1 VGIIYLV
8 YFFQQLDFRLP
19 FIILL
24 MHIWNAAALLK
35 PMINVKH
42 LSKNY
47 GATKAV
53 DDISF
58 EIKQGEKFILL
69 GTSGCGKTTTLKM
82 LNRLIEPSAGEISIQ
97 DRKITAQQPEMLRR
111 SIGYILQ
118 GNSLFPH
125 YTVAENIAV
134 VPRLLGWS
142 RDRTDARVKELLEKL
157 HLPREYANYYPAQ
170 LSGGQQQRV
179 NIARGLAADP
189 PIILMDEPFG
199 ALDPVTRT
207 HIRKELVQLD
217 EYEKK
222 TIVMVT
228 HDIDEAFE
236 IGDRICL
243 MDKGRIQQQG
253 TAAELLFKPAR
264 DFVRSF
270 FSGHYLQAALKTV
283 KLRDIWYGFD
293 AEPGPVVMTS
303 DYSIWDAMEK
313 MGDKN
318 AIYVADKN
326 NGKVKRIDKD
336 SLLRLFSEYTATLQ

>member
-1 VGIIYLV
+1 
-8 YFFQQLDFRLP
+8 
-19 FIILL
+19 
-24 MHIWNAAALLK
+24 
-35 PMINVKH
+35 MINVKH
-42 LSKNY
+42 LSKTY
-47 GATKAV
+47 GATRAV
-53 DDISF
+53 EDISF
-58 EIKQGEKFILL
+58 EIRQGEKFILL
-69 GTSGCGKTTTLKM
+69 GISGCGKTTTLKM
-82 LNRLIEPSAGEISIQ
+82 LNRLIEPSAGEISIEGKDLRVQ
-97 DRKITAQQPEMLRR
+97 NPEMLRR
-111 SIGYILQ
+111 RIGYILQ

-125 YTVAENIAV
+125 YTVAQNISI
-134 VPRLLGWS
+134 VPGLLAWS
-142 RDRTDARVKELLEKL
+142 RDKTESRVKELLEKL
-157 HLPREYANYYPAQ
+157 HLPYEYANYYPAQ

-199 ALDPVTRT
+199 ALDPVTRL

-243 MDKGRIQQQG
+243 MDKGRILQQG
-253 TAAELLFKPAR
+253 TAAELLFKPANE
-264 DFVRSF
+264 FVRSF

-293 AEPGPVVMTS
+293 AEVGQVVMTS

-313 MGDKN
+313 MEDKN